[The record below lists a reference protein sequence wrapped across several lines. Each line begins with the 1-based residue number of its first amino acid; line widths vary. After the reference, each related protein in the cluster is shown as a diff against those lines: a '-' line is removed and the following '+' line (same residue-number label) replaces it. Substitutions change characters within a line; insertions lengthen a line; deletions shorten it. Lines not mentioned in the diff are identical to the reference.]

1 MYDTLTNLFIF
12 LFFYY
17 RKNRMIRGTQ
27 SAVCETCDKPNVNAM
42 MDTRLQ
48 SFLDHAKQS
57 TDVPG
62 DFLITGSWAHR
73 HYLQML
79 DIPQQL
85 IPDDFDLII
94 PDDELRS
101 KKRHVVGRMKSG
113 ITTTVN
119 EEKVDM
125 ISPEMINRTEQSI
138 FQHIERQRDQHQQ
151 MIDIVNLVSLYE
163 YGFDYELNERKLE
176 ERTMFIDR
184 IKSSDLYIQEK
195 LKEGN
200 STSLQKKKKKAFSRR
215 VIPFKLG

>member
-62 DFLITGSWAHR
+62 DFLITGSWALR

-215 VIPFKLG
+215 VIPFNLG